1 LAFRT
6 FLAAGAML
14 LGMTGVAL
22 AQSAS
27 AQIDFNLFEFDGL
40 YIERAYNFDDSYTE
54 RFGIDVPVPFSV
66 AVPDRDGVELIADG
80 QPEGGAFVKF
90 TFATDTEP
98 RQFLENIQVVTA
110 SISLAETAVDPTLTR
125 IQIAARVLQEQIFPQ
140 AVAGFDD
147 PQILAIEQIDFGDV
161 TGVHLVGTYGDPAIG
176 PMMVR
181 LTMMLHPDR
190 PEGYF
195 TISNINLS
203 LVPVSDGETLAATL
217 TGRVLNSWVYP

>member
-1 LAFRT
+1 MFRT

-14 LGMTGVAL
+14 AGMAGAAL
-22 AQSAS
+22 AQGAS
-27 AQIDFNLFEFDGL
+27 AQIEFNLFEFEGP
-40 YIERAYNFDDSYTE
+40 YVERAFNFDDSYTE
-54 RFGIDVPVPFSV
+54 EFGIDVSVPFSV
-66 AVPDRDGVELIADG
+66 SVPDRDGVVLIADG
-80 QPEGGAFVKF
+80 QPDGGAFVKF
-90 TFATDTEP
+90 TFATETEP

-110 SISLAETAVDPTLTR
+110 SVPMAETTEDPATTR
-125 IQIAARVLQEQIFPQ
+125 IQIAARALQEQIFPQ

-147 PQILAIEQIDFGDV
+147 PRILAIEQIDFGDV

-181 LTMMLHPDR
+181 LTMMLNPDR
-190 PEGYF
+190 PEGYV

-203 LVPVSDGETLAATL
+203 LVPVNDGETLAASL

>member
-1 LAFRT
+1 MAFRT

-14 LGMTGVAL
+14 LGMTGAAL

-27 AQIDFNLFEFDGL
+27 AQIEFNLFEFDGL
-40 YIERAYNFDDSYTE
+40 YVERAYNFDDSYTE
-54 RFGIDVPVPFSV
+54 RFGIDVSVPFSV
-66 AVPDRDGVELIADG
+66 SVPDRDGVELIADG
-80 QPEGGAFVKF
+80 QPDGGAFVKF

-110 SISLAETAVDPTLTR
+110 SVPMAETAEDPALTR
-125 IQIAARVLQEQIFPQ
+125 IQIAARALQEQIFPQ

-161 TGVHLVGTYGDPAIG
+161 TGVHLVGTYGDPAVG

>member
-1 LAFRT
+1 MLVGMS
-6 FLAAGAML
+6 GA
-14 LGMTGVAL
+14 AL

-27 AQIDFNLFEFDGL
+27 GQIDFNLFEFDGL
-40 YIERAYNFDDSYTE
+40 YVERAFDFDDSYTE
-54 RFGIDVPVPFSV
+54 RFGVEVPVPFSV
-66 AVPDRDGVELIADG
+66 AVPERDGVALIADG
-80 QPEGGAFVKF
+80 QPDGGAFVKF
-90 TFATDTEP
+90 TFATDAEP
-98 RQFLENIQVVTA
+98 RRFLENIQVVTA
-110 SISLAETAVDPTLTR
+110 SVPMAENTEDPETTR
-125 IQIAARVLQEQIFPQ
+125 IQIAARALQEQVFPR

-147 PQILAIEQIDFGDV
+147 PRILAIEQIDFGDV

-203 LVPVSDGETLAATL
+203 LVPVTDGDTLAATM
-217 TGRVLNSWVYP
+217 TGRLLNSWVYQ

>member
-14 LGMTGVAL
+14 LGMTGAAL

-27 AQIDFNLFEFDGL
+27 AQIEFNLFEFDGL
-40 YIERAYNFDDSYTE
+40 YVERAYNFDDSYTE
-54 RFGIDVPVPFSV
+54 RFGIDVSVPFSV
-66 AVPDRDGVELIADG
+66 SVPDRDGVELIADG
-80 QPEGGAFVKF
+80 QPDGGAFVKF

-110 SISLAETAVDPTLTR
+110 SVPMAETAEDPALTR
-125 IQIAARVLQEQIFPQ
+125 IQIAARALQEQIFPQ

-161 TGVHLVGTYGDPAIG
+161 TGVHLVGTYGDPAVG